1 MPRVK
6 KTKVEEVVEEI
17 ENVELP
23 VEETEEKPE
32 KKSMVKI
39 TGSRV
44 NIRKS
49 PNLLGEVLTIAPAGR
64 TFELVND
71 GTDGFYEIICDGV
84 NAFVMKTY
92 AELS

>member
-17 ENVELP
+17 ENVELQ
-23 VEETEEKPE
+23 VEETEEKPA